1 MSTLNNIIKKISV
14 KEELAKHQVELGL
27 VQDIT
32 LDLNT
37 IADSLTSIK
46 PALLKLE
53 DLLIKNIKAL
63 DTANKAIIKVET
75 AAKELGAD
83 SLLKELD
90 KPKSLANE
98 FNRTINNTLKA
109 VQNAASN
116 L

>member
-53 DLLIKNIKAL
+53 DLLIKNIK
-63 DTANKAIIKVET
+63 DR
-75 AAKELGAD
+75 
-83 SLLKELD
+83 
-90 KPKSLANE
+90 KSTRLNSSHSQQSRMPSSA
-98 FNRTINNTLKA
+98 
-109 VQNAASN
+109 
-116 L
+116 